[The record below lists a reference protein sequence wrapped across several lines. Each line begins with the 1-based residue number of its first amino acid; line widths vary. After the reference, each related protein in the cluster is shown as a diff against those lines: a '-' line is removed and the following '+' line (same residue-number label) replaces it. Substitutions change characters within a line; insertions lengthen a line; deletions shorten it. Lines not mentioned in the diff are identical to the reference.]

1 VEALGTRAVR
11 NAIAGKVRR
20 LNGIH
25 AEPGD
30 VAFMPNKYALAAAL
44 QAVVNRGGEVLV
56 PDPGYFYSEAVTLA
70 GGRPI
75 RYRLSDDF
83 SLDIDEIR
91 RRTGDRTRAIVVNT
105 PSNPTARVF
114 ERSALEE
121 LYEFTRDRGIRVLS
135 DEAYEDVIF
144 EGTHFSVGSLEDSP
158 DTVISIFSL
167 SKSFSMTGWRAGYVV
182 AGRGILSL
190 INKYVEHT
198 MSCFPPFIQAA
209 AAYALDNQ
217 ERLVAPMKGECARR
231 RKIVMDALEG
241 IDGLDVNR
249 IEGTFY
255 AFPRYGLQVG
265 SVKLAEMLLREQ
277 RVAVVPGIGFGPSG
291 EGRFRISFCQREE
304 ELLRGLE
311 GLRAFFR
318 RSNSGSSSRGRGR
331 ESMDSDNIQ
340 MDGRGGLRRSVDA
353 FYGCAYLD
361 ESIAY
366 RASTLQ
372 RPLERAVSAPRGLHV
387 QLHDLWRSARQRHP
401 HGALHIGIA
410 AQRRQECAEEG
421 GAGEHPGLSELSR
434 AQFLGYPG
442 ALRRKRADAPV
453 ARGLHQR
460 FVVDDEA
467 AFSQPFEGF

>member
-1 VEALGTRAVR
+1 MMLLRRLPKSPTLEMMYRTIEMKSRGLEVYSLAAGEPYFPTPAEIVEVAHRAMLEGQTHYVEALGTRAVR
-11 NAIAGKVRR
+11 DAIARKVRR

-25 AEPGD
+25 AEPDD

-44 QAVVNRGGEVLV
+44 QAVVSRGMEVLV

-121 LYEFTRDRGIRVLS
+121 LYEFARDRGIRVLS

-144 EGTHFSVGSLEDSP
+144 EGTHFSMGSLEDSP
-158 DTVISIFSL
+158 DTVISVFSL

-182 AGRGILSL
+182 ASRGILSL
-190 INKYVEHT
+190 IKKYVEHT

-217 ERLVAPMKGECARR
+217 ERLVAPMKDECARR
-231 RKIVMDALEG
+231 RKIVVEALEG
-241 IDGLDVNR
+241 IDGLEVNR

-255 AFPRYGLQVG
+255 AFPKYGLQVG

-318 RSNSGSSSRGRGR
+318 QHGSG
-331 ESMDSDNIQ
+331 
-340 MDGRGGLRRSVDA
+340 
-353 FYGCAYLD
+353 
-361 ESIAY
+361 
-366 RASTLQ
+366 
-372 RPLERAVSAPRGLHV
+372 
-387 QLHDLWRSARQRHP
+387 
-401 HGALHIGIA
+401 
-410 AQRRQECAEEG
+410 
-421 GAGEHPGLSELSR
+421 
-434 AQFLGYPG
+434 
-442 ALRRKRADAPV
+442 
-453 ARGLHQR
+453 
-460 FVVDDEA
+460 
-467 AFSQPFEGF
+467 